1 MTTPRASADV
11 EFGNFDANVAFLDA
25 THLLTPTA
33 RILEIGSGRGTL
45 LHALRSRGLQAVG
58 VETSRA
64 RVDEALARYPGLPIH
79 LTSGTAL
86 PFDDGAFDL
95 VVSFDVFEHI
105 PDTDAHLREVRRVLA
120 PGGWY
125 LLQTPN
131 KWANTIFE
139 TSRWRSFT
147 KWRADHCSLHS
158 YGELDARLRRHAF
171 VPEFADVKVVTAF
184 FREKVR
190 RHLGA
195 AGSALLA
202 VANPDRLPRR
212 MRTNLYVRARKMN
225 DREGRDGHEELTP
238 GV

>member
-1 MTTPRASADV
+1 MTVTPTPSADV

-25 THLLTPTA
+25 TGLLTPGA
-33 RILEIGSGRGTL
+33 RLLEIGSGRGTL
-45 LHALRSRGLQAVG
+45 LHALRSKGLQIVG
-58 VETSRA
+58 VETSQERI
-64 RVDEALARYPGLPIH
+64 DEALARYPGLPIQ
-79 LTSGTAL
+79 LTKGTAL
-86 PFDDGAFDL
+86 PFGNESFDL
-95 VVSFDVFEHI
+95 VVSFDVLEHI

-139 TSRWRSFT
+139 TIRWRSFT

-158 YGELDARLRRHAF
+158 YAELDARLRRHGFDPAF
-171 VPEFADVKVVTAF
+171 GDVKVVTPF

-190 RHLGA
+190 RHLGV
-195 AGSALLA
+195 AGTALLA

-212 MRTNLYVRARKMN
+212 WRTNLYVRARKSQ
-225 DREGRDGHEELTP
+225 
-238 GV
+238 